1 MTDAS
6 LARSDGPILTAT
18 RECRTRP
25 QVPSNGV
32 PVWMPGMS
40 TTARVLLA
48 ITSYVA
54 AILTALFAVA
64 TVFALVTFGAII
76 WWQPLSAIVFGGV
89 WFGLSRLRVK
99 LTIERSR

>member
-1 MTDAS
+1 
-6 LARSDGPILTAT
+6 
-18 RECRTRP
+18 
-25 QVPSNGV
+25 
-32 PVWMPGMS
+32 MPGMS

-54 AILTALFAVA
+54 AILTVLFAVA

-76 WWQPLSAIVFGGV
+76 WWQPLSVIVFGGI
-89 WFGLSRLRVK
+89 WYGLSRLRVR